1 MIAACSETSFSP
13 TRTRRPSSDRS
24 NAYCWSRSSNSA
36 ALRTA
41 VLAIALS
48 LTCRVPYGVE
58 QVVDRE
64 RLAERRSGAPL
75 DLRLDLGGA
84 ADEDD
89 RYAARAQ
96 LVEQGIAAL
105 VPDPHVQQHDPDA
118 LVELGA
124 RLLERGRL
132 AHDESL
138 ELEIDPA
145 EQPNRRLV
153 VDD

>member
-48 LTCRVPYGVE
+48 LTRRVPHGVQ

-64 RLAERRSGAPL
+64 RLAEGCGGAAF

-89 RYAARAQ
+89 RDAPRAQ
-96 LVEQGIAAL
+96 LVEQRIAAL
-105 VPDPHVQQHDPDA
+105 VADPHVEQHHA
-118 LVELGA
+118 HVLVQLGP
-124 RLLERGRL
+124 RLAERGRL

-138 ELEIDPA
+138 QLEIDPA

-153 VDD
+153 V